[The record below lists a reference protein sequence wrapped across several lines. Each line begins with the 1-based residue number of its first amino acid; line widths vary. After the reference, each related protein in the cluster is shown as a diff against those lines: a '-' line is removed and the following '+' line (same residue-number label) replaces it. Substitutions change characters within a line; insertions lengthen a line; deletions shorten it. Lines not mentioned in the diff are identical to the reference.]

1 MKSKRAKPSN
11 KKTPAS
17 EQSKGDDAQGFSPSE
32 FMRARRPEMFS
43 DSSRVSEAHLPR
55 EVFEYHL
62 DTLTSRKQETEFE
75 HFCRRLAEK
84 QLCPNLLPQTGP
96 TGGGDSKVDAETYPV
111 ADEISLRWYEGLARS
126 ADQER
131 WAFAFSAKKQW
142 RPKIESDVEK
152 IVNTGRGYK
161 LIYFITNQFVRDK
174 VRATVEDK
182 LKAKYRV
189 EVRILDRTWLV
200 ECIYEHGRL
209 QIAIE
214 ALNLTGY
221 SQETQRVAGPYDTER
236 EAALRELEEQIADPD
251 RYRGVKYQ
259 LAEDCLSAALLAR
272 GLELPRVEVEGRL
285 LRAERVADQVGHR
298 QQLLRMAY
306 NRAWTAFW
314 WYDDFAELNRVY
326 DRVEELAAG
335 SPQIDDLE
343 RLSNLWTVLWTT
355 VRLGSLDSVTAKL
368 EARTGTLKSEL
379 NRLAAETSRR
389 NTSLQARTLLTF
401 MDLQEAHG
409 DLKRYSAVLKTL
421 KEILTEA
428 EGLVA
433 YPMETTVKI
442 VREIGDYIGDNEAYD
457 DLFESVV
464 SLTEHRVSE
473 GEAGRVLLERGHQ
486 KLRAGKRYDAIRLLG
501 RAQQRLAMREYRND
515 LIEALLACGIA
526 YKSAGLLWA
535 ARANVLAAANQ
546 AFSDYWEDGEI
557 SRHVLFSLHLLV
569 WLELQLGRVP
579 CVLGWVDLMSVV
591 ARQLALD
598 EDDRKAF
605 IEKRVSEDRVLG
617 ILLLKAGP
625 GELESLGFLPDV
637 LDELELHNSWMALL
651 YALGHEDY
659 LRAENVIPAG
669 ESQEDV
675 RTFFSRWLRQ
685 PAADDLPAKPDL
697 LCDDTVTLRSNVL
710 GCEVF
715 VESAN
720 NLESIHLS
728 ETVVGA
734 LEAFLATSLGAELMP
749 YRSQLRIS
757 IAPSDAVQGMPEC
770 TDIEDETGQM
780 VAIRHH
786 PNFYDQVSSAQ
797 DAFRSWVQNLLI
809 DLLVKIAVIK
819 NPESYLKKL
828 LGNEVGLGRALNFTE
843 TAIPVRNILGA
854 APKVRLSEWKK
865 KEASGRLF
873 PLRRSSPWYE
883 GLGKGVNVN
892 EGRRPHNQSEHEET
906 MSPFV
911 DENLKH
917 GDRRI
922 LSFIDLPLWDRAGW
936 KAAVYLL
943 FPELDRPP
951 ALALGFA
958 NAEAAQSI
966 FRSWRKRIGEV
977 DKDEQLKISIITGI
991 DKSNPFSY
999 KITIGTNSNSEEQDS
1014 KGKYVFMVSRT
1025 HRMDPQNHKN
1035 LDGFLKRY
1043 ERLGVY
1049 MLLPAH
1055 YASETE
1061 QPKLFLD
1068 LWIAKSE
1075 LTVRPAWQIG
1085 ENDPEIN
1092 ALTEDDDP
1100 IIPKGVKNA
1109 PVIRTLQ
1116 KLRSEIN

>member
-1 MKSKRAKPSN
+1 MKSKRAKPPN
-11 KKTPAS
+11 KKTPATH
-17 EQSKGDDAQGFSPSE
+17 QPTGDAERKFSPTE
-32 FMRARRPEMFS
+32 FMRARRPEIFS
-43 DSSRVSEAHLPR
+43 DSRSVGEVHLPR

-62 DTLTSRKQETEFE
+62 ETLTSRKQETEFE

-111 ADEISLRWYEGLARS
+111 ADDISLRWYEGMARP
-126 ADQER
+126 ADRER
-131 WAFAFSAKKQW
+131 WAFAFSAKKKW
-142 RPKIESDVEK
+142 RPKVESDVEK
-152 IVNTGRGYK
+152 IISTSRGYK
-161 LIYFITNQFVRDK
+161 LIYFVTNQFVRDK
-174 VRATVEDK
+174 DRATVEDK
-182 LKAKYRV
+182 LKDKHHV
-189 EVRILDRTWLV
+189 EVRILDRSWIA
-200 ECIYEHGRL
+200 ECVYEHGRL

-221 SQETQRVAGPYDTER
+221 NQEPQRVAGPYDRER
-236 EAALRELEEQIADPD
+236 EAELRELEKQIADPD

-272 GLELPRVEVEGRL
+272 GLELPRLEVEGRL
-285 LRAERVADQVGHR
+285 ARAERVAEQVGHR

-314 WYDDFAELNRVY
+314 WYDDFAELNRIY
-326 DRVEELAAG
+326 DRVEELASG

-355 VRLGSLDSVTAKL
+355 VRLGSLDSGVAKL
-368 EARTGTLKSEL
+368 AARTGKLKSEL
-379 NRLAAETSRR
+379 NRLAAETHRR

-401 MDLQEAHG
+401 MDLQDAHG
-409 DLKRYSAVLKTL
+409 DPEGYGAVLKTL

-433 YPMETTVKI
+433 YPMESTVKI
-442 VREIGDYIGDNEAYD
+442 VREIGEYIGDNDVYD

-464 SLTEHRVSE
+464 SLTEHRISE
-473 GEAGRVLLERGHQ
+473 GEAGRTLLERGHQ

-501 RAQQRLAMREYRND
+501 RAQQRLAMREYRD
-515 LIEALLACGIA
+515 ELIEALLACGIA
-526 YKSAGLLWA
+526 YRSAGLLWA

-579 CVLGWVDLMSVV
+579 CVLGWVDLMSTV
-591 ARQLALD
+591 AWQLALD
-598 EDDRKAF
+598 EDDRKDF

-617 ILLLKAGP
+617 ILLLKAGLV
-625 GELESLGFLPDV
+625 ELESLDFLPGV

-669 ESQEDV
+669 ESGEDV
-675 RTFFSRWLRQ
+675 LTFFSRWFGQLS
-685 PAADDLPAKPDL
+685 ADDLPAKPDL
-697 LCDDTVTLRSNVL
+697 LCGDAVTLRSNVL
-710 GCEVF
+710 GCEVV

-720 NLESIHLS
+720 NLESIHLA
-728 ETVVGA
+728 ETILGA

-749 YRSQLRIS
+749 YRSELRIR
-757 IAPSDAVQGMPEC
+757 IAPSEAVQGMPERA
-770 TDIEDETGQM
+770 DAEDETGQIIT
-780 VAIRHH
+780 IRHH
-786 PNFYDQVSSAQ
+786 PNFYDQVSNEQ
-797 DAFRSWVQNLLI
+797 DAFRSWVQSLLI
-809 DLLVKIAVIK
+809 DLLIKIAVIK

-828 LGNEVGLGRALNFTE
+828 LGDEVGLGRALNFTE

-854 APKVRLSEWKK
+854 APKVRLAEWKR
-865 KEASGRLF
+865 EASGPLF
-873 PLRRSSPWYE
+873 PLRRSTPWHE
-883 GLGKGVNVN
+883 GLGRITESRSLQNQD
-892 EGRRPHNQSEHEET
+892 GREEVK
-906 MSPFV
+906 SPFV
-911 DENLKH
+911 DENVKH

-922 LSFIDLPLWDRAGW
+922 LSLIDLPLWDRAKW

-943 FPELDRPP
+943 FQELSRPP

-958 NAEAAQSI
+958 DAEAAQSI
-966 FRSWRKRIGEV
+966 FRGWRKQLGEI
-977 DKDEQLKISIITGI
+977 DRDERLKISIITGI
-991 DKSNPFSY
+991 DKKNPFSY
-999 KITIGTNSNSEEQDS
+999 KITIGTNADSEEQVT

-1025 HRMDPQNHKN
+1025 HRMDPPDHKN
-1035 LDGFLKRY
+1035 LEGFLRRY
-1043 ERLGVY
+1043 ECLGMY

-1055 YASETE
+1055 YAGEVE
-1061 QPKLFLD
+1061 QPKLFWD
-1068 LWIAKSE
+1068 LCIWKSE

-1085 ENDPEIN
+1085 ENDPEII
-1092 ALTEDDDP
+1092 ALSEDDNP
-1100 IIPKGVKNA
+1100 IIPRGVKNA
-1109 PVIRTLQ
+1109 PVTRALKKIRMKTD
-1116 KLRSEIN
+1116 

>member
-1 MKSKRAKPSN
+1 MKRKRVKQSN

-17 EQSKGDDAQGFSPSE
+17 DQSTGDGGREFSPSE

-43 DSSRVSEAHLPR
+43 DSRRVNEVHLPR

-62 DTLTSRKQETEFE
+62 ETLTSRKQETEFE

-111 ADEISLRWYEGLARS
+111 ADEISLRWYEGIARS

-131 WAFAFSAKKQW
+131 WAFAFSAMKKW

-152 IVNTGRGYK
+152 IVTTGRGYK

-174 VRATVEDK
+174 VRAAVEDE
-182 LKAKYRV
+182 LRAKYSID
-189 EVRILDRTWLV
+189 VRILDRTWIA
-200 ECIYEHGRL
+200 ECVYKHGRL

-221 SQETQRVAGPYDTER
+221 SQEAQRLAGPYDTKR
-236 EAALRELEEQIADPD
+236 EAELRELEEQIADPA

-272 GLELPRVEVEGRL
+272 ALELPRVEVEGRL
-285 LRAERVADQVGHR
+285 QRAERVADQVGHR

-314 WYDDFAELNRVY
+314 WYDDFAELSRVY
-326 DRVEELAAG
+326 DRVENLAIG

-343 RLSNLWTVLWTT
+343 CLSNLWTVLWTT
-355 VRLGSLDSVTAKL
+355 VRLGSLDSATAKL

-389 NTSLQARTLLTF
+389 NTSLQARTLLAF
-401 MDLQEAHG
+401 MDLQEAYG
-409 DLKRYSAVLKTL
+409 NVKRYNALLKKL
-421 KEILTEA
+421 KEILIET

-457 DLFESVV
+457 DLFETVV

-473 GEAGRVLLERGHQ
+473 GEAGRALLERGHQ

-501 RAQQRLAMREYRND
+501 RAQQRLAMREYRD
-515 LIEALLACGIA
+515 ELIEALLACGLA

-546 AFSDYWEDGEI
+546 AFSEYWEDGEI
-557 SRHVLFSLHLLV
+557 SPHVLFSLHILV

-579 CVLGWVDLMSVV
+579 CVLGWMNLMSTV
-591 ARQLALD
+591 AWQLTLD

-605 IEKRVSEDRVLG
+605 IEKRITQDRVLG
-617 ILLLKAGP
+617 ILLLKTGLR
-625 GELESLGFLPDV
+625 ELELLDFLPEV
-637 LDELELHNSWMALL
+637 LDELDLHHSWMALL

-659 LRAENVIPAG
+659 LRAENVIPAQ
-669 ESQEDV
+669 ESQEDI
-675 RTFFSRWLRQ
+675 RTFFSKWVSQ
-685 PAADDLPAKPDL
+685 PVADDLPATPDL
-697 LCDDTVTLRSNVL
+697 LYDETVTLRSNVL
-710 GCEVF
+710 GCEV
-715 VESAN
+715 VVDSAN

-728 ETVVGA
+728 ETIVGA

-749 YRSQLRIS
+749 YRSELRINV
-757 IAPSDAVQGMPEC
+757 APSDTVRGMPERA
-770 TDIEDETGQM
+770 DVEDETGQLI
-780 VAIRHH
+780 AIRHH
-786 PNFYDQVSSAQ
+786 PNFYDQVCSEQ
-797 DAFRSWVQNLLI
+797 DEFRSWVQNLLI
-809 DLLVKIAVIK
+809 DLLIKIAVIK

-828 LGNEVGLGRALNFTE
+828 LGDEFGLGRALNFTE
-843 TAIPVRNILGA
+843 TAVPVRNILGA
-854 APKVRLSEWKK
+854 APKVRLSEWKR
-865 KEASGRLF
+865 EVGSQLF
-873 PLRRSSPWYE
+873 PLQRSSPWYE
-883 GLGKGVNVN
+883 GLGKSGNVN
-892 EGRRPHNQSEHEET
+892 EGRRPQKQNELEET
-906 MSPFV
+906 ISPFL

-917 GDRRI
+917 ADRRI
-922 LSFIDLPLWDRAGW
+922 LSLIDLPLWDRARW

-943 FPELDRPP
+943 FQELNQPP

-958 NAEAAQSI
+958 NADAAQSI

-977 DKDEQLKISIITGI
+977 DKKEQLKISIITGI
-991 DKSNPFSY
+991 DKSKPFSY
-999 KITIGTNSNSEEQDS
+999 KITVGTNSNSEEQDA

-1025 HRMDPQNHKN
+1025 HRMDPQDHKN

-1049 MLLPAH
+1049 MLMPAY

-1061 QPKLFLD
+1061 QPKLFWN

-1085 ENDPEIN
+1085 ENDPEIIT
-1092 ALTEDDDP
+1092 LSKDDDP

-1109 PVIRTLQ
+1109 PVVRALQ
-1116 KLRSEIN
+1116 KLRGNTH